1 VWIFGSKADKDM
13 VDRLE
18 TLERTVKS
26 LRLEWEDAYDKMRTL
41 TARFVK
47 RAQRIEQHEEEE
59 QTEQETPT
67 GSTTVS
73 SAVDPITRRIL
84 ERRAR
89 MFPARKEAP

>member
-18 TLERTVKS
+18 TLERTVKG

-59 QTEQETPT
+59 QQESGSPT
-67 GSTTVS
+67 GSPTV
-73 SAVDPITRRIL
+73 ARTLDPISQRIL
-84 ERRAR
+84 DRRR
-89 MFPARKEAP
+89 RLFGNKEATP